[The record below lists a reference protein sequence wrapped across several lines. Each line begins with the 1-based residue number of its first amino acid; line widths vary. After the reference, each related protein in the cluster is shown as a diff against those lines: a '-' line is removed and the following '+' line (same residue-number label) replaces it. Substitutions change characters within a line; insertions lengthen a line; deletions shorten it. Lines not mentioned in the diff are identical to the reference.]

1 MDHAQRV
8 MTAQYILEHSVGGR
22 SAENDS
28 HNSISALFQDITIH
42 QGSDCKN
49 RDPTPEQSS
58 MELGTASAEL
68 NSSLQHMEKR
78 VRHGTRGHTQKTLV
92 IRPATEQMTR
102 LTASNSNL
110 QTANSSFY
118 VMGSV
123 QTIAGRRNTMSK
135 RSNL

>member
-1 MDHAQRV
+1 
-8 MTAQYILEHSVGGR
+8 MTAQYILDHSVGGR
-22 SAENDS
+22 LAENDS

-42 QGSDCKN
+42 QGSGCKI
-49 RDPTPEQSS
+49 RDPTPDQSS

-68 NSSLQHMEKR
+68 DSSLQQIEKG
-78 VRHGTRGHTQKTLV
+78 RHVKRGHAQKTLV
-92 IRPATEQMTR
+92 VRPATEQMTR

-123 QTIAGRRNTMSK
+123 HTITGKRNTMSK